1 MKQGWMSFTLCAA
14 LALSAVLIAPAA
26 HAAAK
31 TSSAARSGATGSKR
45 VALHQFTGVVTALDK
60 TSITVEKSGKKAK
73 TMVFVKHAE
82 MSATGDVEKNARVTV
97 WYRDEAGQPTAH
109 KVVVKEAGG
118 GSR

>member
-1 MKQGWMSFTLCAA
+1 MSCVA
-14 LALSAVLIAPAA
+14 LALGAVWFAPAT
-26 HAAAK
+26 HAAAR
-31 TSSAARSGATGSKR
+31 TPSTTRSVTTGSKR

-73 TMVFVKHAE
+73 TMVFVRHAE

-109 KVVVKEAGG
+109 KVVVKEPGG
-118 GSR
+118 GR